1 MPKVRC
7 EICDRT
13 FKNEEALTM
22 HNQAKHT
29 KQEIRK
35 ESTKKVKNSV
45 YIIIVLLILIG
56 VGYFIGSSIF
66 SPGKY
71 DTFAQ
76 CINDSGAKFYGAY
89 WCPHC
94 NDQKALFGK
103 SAKKLPYIECS
114 LPNRGGQN
122 ALCNEINIE
131 SYPTWIFPDGS
142 RSNFLTLTQL
152 SEKTGCELAV
162 DE

>member
-1 MPKVRC
+1 M
-7 EICDRT
+7 END
-13 FKNEEALTM
+13 FK
-22 HNQAKHT
+22 
-29 KQEIRK
+29 
-35 ESTKKVKNSV
+35 
-45 YIIIVLLILIG
+45 
-56 VGYFIGSSIF
+56 YFIGSSIF

>member
-1 MPKVRC
+1 MVKTKC

-13 FKNEEALTM
+13 FKNEESLAM
-22 HNQAKHT
+22 HNQAIHT
-29 KQEIRK
+29 QK
-35 ESTKKVKNSV
+35 EVKKYSNKKVKNSI

-56 VGYFIGSSIF
+56 IGYLILSFIF
-66 SPGKY
+66 STGKY

-76 CINDSGAKFYGAY
+76 CISDSGAKFYGAY

-94 NDQKALFGK
+94 QDEKSLFGK

-122 ALCNEINIE
+122 ALCNTSKIE
-131 SYPTWIFPDGS
+131 SYPTWEFADGS
-142 RSNFLTLTQL
+142 RSNYLTLTQL
-152 SEKTGCELAV
+152 SEKTGCPLIE
-162 DE
+162 DN

>member
-103 SAKKLPYIECS
+103 SKQYLPYVECS
-114 LPNRGGQN
+114 DLNTKKQN
-122 ALCNEINIE
+122 QICIDADIQ
-131 SYPTWIFPDGS
+131 SYPTWEFVDGE
-142 RSNFLTLTQL
+142 RLTGKLSLTEL
-152 SEKTGCELAV
+152 SEKTGCALPQ
-162 DE
+162 